1 LHKEN
6 AILKEGWETSHVR
19 YYRIAGITIKV
30 ESTLPITDTTFHPK
44 FKLFQ
49 VAGPGEDTI
58 SIRHY
63 FSLPDLDGW
72 DLGKEIYRKPPWVIY
87 RRDSSWLYLGIPT
100 TAENKNLHRVVVFNH
115 DHTRAEIYN
124 PREAFF
130 GKGNLHSLTLF
141 PTDQILLA
149 QVLADREGCY
159 LHSSGVVLKGKG
171 LLFAGH
177 SEAGK
182 STIVTMLKDQAEIL
196 CDDRMIVR
204 RWEQGFKIHG
214 TWSHGDVPEVSSSS
228 ARLAAIMFLEQASKN
243 RLIPL
248 DDKKEVVIKLLACL
262 IKPSVTADWWE
273 KMLTLVEK
281 MARVVPCYT
290 LQFDKTGRVI
300 DVLEDL
306 FSVKRSVLNDKT

>member
-1 LHKEN
+1 MIHR
-6 AILKEGWETSHVR
+6 R
-19 YYRIAGITIKV
+19 YYECGGITIQV
-30 ESTLPITDTTFHPK
+30 ESDLAITDSTFHPK
-44 FKLFQ
+44 FKLFEVQ
-49 VAGPGEDTI
+49 GPGEDTI
-58 SIRHY
+58 SIRHH
-63 FSLPDLDGW
+63 FSLPDISDW
-72 DLGKEIYRKPPWVIY
+72 ELGEEIYRRPPWAIY
-87 RRDSSWLYLGIPT
+87 RRDSSWLYLGIPS
-100 TAENKNLHRVVVFNH
+100 TAENKHLHRVVVFNH

-124 PREAFF
+124 PHKNIFYNE
-130 GKGNLHSLTLF
+130 NLHALTLF

-149 QVLADREGCY
+149 QVLADRQGCF

-204 RWEQGFKIHG
+204 RWEDRFRIHG
-214 TWSHGDVPEVSSSS
+214 NWSHGDVPEVSAAS
-228 ARLAAIMFLEQASKN
+228 APLAAIMFLEQASKN

-262 IKPSVTADWWE
+262 IKPLVTADWWK

-281 MARVVPCYT
+281 MAREVPCYT
-290 LQFDKTGRVI
+290 LQFDKNGGV
-300 DVLEDL
+300 VDL
-306 FSVKRSVLNDKT
+306 LGKTFGEE